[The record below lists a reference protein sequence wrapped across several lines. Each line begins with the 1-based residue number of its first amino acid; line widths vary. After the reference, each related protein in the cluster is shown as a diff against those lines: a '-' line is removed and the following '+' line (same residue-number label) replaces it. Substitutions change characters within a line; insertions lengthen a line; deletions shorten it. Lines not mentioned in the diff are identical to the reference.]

1 MAGAARRVSG
11 TGLVAGARG
20 RAANHSGSSSNRR
33 RCGVGVGLTVLWV
46 GLMVGLAQGYPQNGV
61 MGVGL
66 PKVIKCPS
74 SMEISPC
81 TCREMKKGKD
91 SGLDI
96 VCDNTDHKHVRNAL
110 DILKNKPAEIY
121 WMKFRNCNLPRI
133 TDYVFLGL
141 DVRHLNIIRS
151 NVSAIERASL
161 SALGGTLL
169 TLDLANNKIREVPTR
184 ALGMLKKLTFLNLNY
199 NPISVLNEGA
209 FDGLVMLERLSLY
222 DNHITHINDNAFK
235 GIGRKLMRL
244 NLGKNKLKY
253 IPTDT
258 FHPLT
263 NLEVLDLHE
272 NRISQIPD
280 GAFEGLRKLDMLKLE
295 HNEIKTI
302 QANVFSDL
310 TVLNSLNIEHNL
322 IANISDRAFAG
333 LESNLEWLE
342 LGHNALDH
350 IPSHALRPLHNL
362 RQLDL
367 ESNNISYV
375 QEDAFKGYGDTVKYI
390 LLDKNNIKRIPP
402 LAFMDLHS
410 LEWLKLSYN
419 DLTSL
424 TEDTVQPILD
434 TLTMIDVSHNPL
446 QCSCDLLW
454 LWRWLSNPNNRE
466 TMISSNDHIC
476 ITKDRKSHPIEH
488 LPVQQ
493 FDCPRHVPNEMVP
506 PVPQA
511 TPHIWPTRPENS
523 TSGYSVGSGTTRSP
537 DGAAVMVCSP
547 ILVAAGIASVVLT
560 DNAWH

>member
-81 TCREMKKGKD
+81 TCREMKK
-91 SGLDI
+91 GLDI

-493 FDCPRHVPNEMVP
+493 FDCPRHVPNEM
-506 PVPQA
+506 
-511 TPHIWPTRPENS
+511 
-523 TSGYSVGSGTTRSP
+523 RSP